1 MLELSK
7 LLVPCCFEKKHTT
20 SFLNKIF
27 KKYVKKN
34 KFFASTVSGLDTLFV
49 VQGGKDLHVDNS
61 SILDELQSD
70 AKKSQIQSAFKK
82 ASKGKLQSRIML
94 NKFIENIAA

>member
-1 MLELSK
+1 MISKSMLRK
-7 LLVPCCFEKKHTT
+7 T
-20 SFLNKIF
+20 N
-27 KKYVKKN
+27 
-34 KFFASTVSGLDTLFV
+34 FFASTVSGLDTLFV

-61 SILDELQSD
+61 SVLDELQSD